1 PRAPA
6 AEHPHV
12 RPRLLAPLLLA
23 AALPAATLAPAVAL
37 HPRSHQPSPRGPQ
50 PELRVTR
57 LPRGHDH
64 RPVRLSPAHPGVI
77 RFYLAESDPAAD
89 VEIVGPGQR
98 TVRTLAS
105 GVPLPAHRRIQY
117 AWDGRTDGGRPAPP
131 GVYRLRVELP
141 SRDRDMVWPFGIEL
155 RR

>member
-1 PRAPA
+1 MSPPRAA
-6 AEHPHV
+6 TAEPPHA

-23 AALPAATLAPAVAL
+23 AVLAAATVAAAVAL
-37 HPRSHQPSPRGPQ
+37 HARGPQ
-50 PELRVTR
+50 LELRVTR

-77 RFYLAESDPAAD
+77 RFYIAESDPAAD